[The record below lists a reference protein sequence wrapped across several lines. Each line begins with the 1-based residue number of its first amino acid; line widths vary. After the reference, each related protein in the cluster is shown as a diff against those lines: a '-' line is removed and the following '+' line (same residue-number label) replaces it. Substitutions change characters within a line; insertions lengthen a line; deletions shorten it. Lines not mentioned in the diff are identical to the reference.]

1 MSSIDPDA
9 VLAIARSFAADGR
22 YLEAIAEYQRVLQQ
36 LPDPADRIDGELEL
50 ALVALQ
56 ADELAIA
63 DRAWARLRRDLAVS
77 GAALEPVTE
86 FLLPYMFRVA
96 HGDTDQVVDDLQEF
110 LDAYQTRMPLSD
122 AVTVMEFAAMV
133 LDMDNAPV
141 HASTVLLAIAEIYE
155 DAALRYQNHD
165 FGCAAA
171 SAFFEHAQFLV
182 SHEARLVN
190 EVASAPWD
198 EPEWQAVVATATDGF
213 EQGED
218 PELAFRCRTL
228 RSLAASDRSGPASRQ
243 LRMDVG
249 AARIVVLCQLGDVAL
264 AGKEARR
271 LVPIAEQVGDR
282 PMAARL
288 RNLAAAAR
296 QDRGG
301 PSLGD

>member
-1 MSSIDPDA
+1 MSPVDPDV

-22 YLEAIAEYQRVLQQ
+22 YLDAILEYQRVLQQ
-36 LPDPADRIDGELEL
+36 FPDPADRVDGGLEL

-56 ADELAIA
+56 ADELDIA

-77 GAALEPVTE
+77 GASLEPVTA

-96 HGDTDQVVDDLQEF
+96 HGDTDRVVDDLQEF
-110 LDAYQTRMPLSD
+110 LDAYQGHIPLPD
-122 AVTVMEFAAMV
+122 AITVMEFAAMV

-155 DAALRYQNHD
+155 DVAIRYQD
-165 FGCAAA
+165 DDLGCAAA
-171 SAFFEHAQFLV
+171 IAFFEHAQFLV
-182 SHEARLVN
+182 SHEARLAS
-190 EVASAPWD
+190 EVRTAPWD
-198 EPEWQAVVATATDGF
+198 EPDWQAIVATATDGF

-218 PELAFRCRTL
+218 PALAFRCRTL
-228 RSLAASDRSGPASRQ
+228 RSLAASDRSGPASRK

-249 AARIVVLCQLGDVAL
+249 AARIMVLCQLGDVAL

-282 PMAARL
+282 GMVERL
-288 RNLAAAAR
+288 RSLVAAVR
-296 QDRGG
+296 LQRRG